1 MARTIIILFCFIF
14 YGCEINS
21 SQIIRAEKFSYDT
34 IYFDT
39 VSKEL
44 FNEIDINISDN
55 KKITEI
61 IRYWFDNRIKTN
73 GFDGTLIVN
82 IKKIEFSREKKS
94 DFYKFSVNLSIEFIE
109 QLNLNKKRVFNVNS
123 NEYGE
128 IKGSFS
134 IKDQENLDLNLM
146 HKSLENI
153 SIKLKDIN

>member
-73 GFDGTLIVN
+73 GFDGIDFDLEEKIDPNFLKELIK
-82 IKKIEFSREKKS
+82 IK
-94 DFYKFSVNLSIEFIE
+94 
-109 QLNLNKKRVFNVNS
+109 
-123 NEYGE
+123 
-128 IKGSFS
+128 
-134 IKDQENLDLNLM
+134 
-146 HKSLENI
+146 
-153 SIKLKDIN
+153 